1 MGKNENISDELL
13 AKYMSGQT
21 TPAEEA
27 AVLDYLA
34 ESDENLENFLQMCAA
49 VEANHAPKAGAQRN
63 YRIYFKWIAVAAA
76 AALLVFVCLFAWMHQ
91 KQDNIEIAQKENPAQ
106 HTNPVHTRVTDSVEM
121 PTTDVPTTLEKSN
134 ELIPEMVDPKNYAD
148 SSRKRNYANMIYPSS
163 KLTSISQEKKSL
175 IFRWNTDAVDIR
187 FSVKDD
193 KGNLITEKQL
203 EAVKYFP
210 FAIPDDKD
218 TLHWQAIFTYADG
231 TTTVR
236 KGSIIR
242 WDVAINS
249 NNSQN
254 KK

>member
-1 MGKNENISDELL
+1 MGKNEKISDELL

-34 ESDENLENFLQMCAA
+34 ESDENLDDFLQMSAA
-49 VEANHAPKAGAQRN
+49 VEANHAPKERTRN
-63 YRIYFKWIAVAAA
+63 YFKWIAVAAA
-76 AALLVFVCLFAWMHQ
+76 AALLVFVCLFAWKHQ
-91 KQDNIEIAQKENPAQ
+91 KQDNIEFAQKENPAQ

-121 PTTDVPTTLEKSN
+121 PTTDVPTTLEKPN
-134 ELIPEMVDPKNYAD
+134 ELIPEMVEPKNYAD

-163 KLTSISQEKKSL
+163 KLTSISQERKSL

-187 FSVKDD
+187 FSVKDE

-203 EAVKYFP
+203 DAVKYFP

-218 TLHWQAIFTYADG
+218 TLHWQAVFTYADG
-231 TTTVR
+231 TTTVKR
-236 KGSIIR
+236 GSIIR
-242 WDVAINS
+242 WDVAIS
-249 NNSQN
+249 GKNSQN

>member
-1 MGKNENISDELL
+1 MGKNEKISDELL

-21 TPAEEA
+21 TPAEES

-34 ESDENLENFLQMCAA
+34 ESDENLDDFLQMSAA
-49 VEANHAPKAGAQRN
+49 VEANHAPKARTRN
-63 YRIYFKWIAVAAA
+63 YFKWIAVAAA

-91 KQDNIEIAQKENPAQ
+91 KQDNIEIAQKANPAQ

-121 PTTDVPTTLEKSN
+121 PTTEVPTTLEKPN
-134 ELIPEMVDPKNYAD
+134 ELIPDMVEPKTYAD

-187 FSVKDD
+187 FSVKDE

-203 EAVKYFP
+203 NAVKYFP

-218 TLHWQAIFTYADG
+218 TLHWQAVFTYADG

-242 WDVAINS
+242 WDVAIS
-249 NNSQN
+249 GNNSQN

>member
-13 AKYMSGQT
+13 AKYMSGQA

-34 ESDENLENFLQMCAA
+34 ESDENLEDFLQMSAA
-49 VEANHAPKAGAQRN
+49 VEANQAPKARAQRDN
-63 YRIYFKWIAVAAA
+63 RSYFKWIAVAAA

-91 KQDNIEIAQKENPAQ
+91 KQDNIEIAQKENPTQYA
-106 HTNPVHTRVTDSVEM
+106 NPSNTKAADSAEM
-121 PTTDVPTTLEKSN
+121 PTNDVPTTLEKN
-134 ELIPEMVDPKNYAD
+134 AELIPDMVEPKTYAD

-242 WDVAINS
+242 WDVAIS
-249 NNSQN
+249 GNNSQN
-254 KK
+254 NK